1 MKWTNSYRSF
11 GLKTK
16 RSTGLKTI
24 EHKHAQATLAAG
36 FDNAMLAAS
45 DSIGLRPEAGPAE
58 TDLVSLALRHRDGEP
73 DGTDAQGPDLLDYDR
88 CINGDGPDDGEEGR

>member
-1 MKWTNSYRSF
+1 M
-11 GLKTK
+11 
-16 RSTGLKTI
+16 
-24 EHKHAQATLAAG
+24 
-36 FDNAMLAAS
+36 
-45 DSIGLRPEAGPAE
+45 RPEAGPAE